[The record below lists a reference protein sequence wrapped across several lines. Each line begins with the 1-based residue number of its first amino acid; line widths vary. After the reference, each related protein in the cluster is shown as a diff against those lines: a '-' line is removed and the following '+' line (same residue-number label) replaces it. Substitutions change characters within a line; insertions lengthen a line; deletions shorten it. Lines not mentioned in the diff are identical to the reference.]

1 YCFSPCSLLPDD
13 QCRTHGYEN
22 LSTTQPIIYSATGRI
37 FVMQCNETIPVFLSS
52 GLFIT
57 VTFEPCNPPLVA
69 PCGGSLY
76 GSGTFHSPNYPDY
89 YQDNSYC
96 VWQLRTADDQ
106 RIFLQFTFLQ
116 LENCCSCDY
125 ITIFDGPSVNS
136 QYLGRVCNSNSSN
149 SVNSFSSTS
158 NYMTVLFR
166 SDGSV
171 VARGFTAEFI
181 SALPPNSGRVDC
193 SSDNMNIVIERAYL
207 NSLGYDGHSLYL
219 DDQYCRP
226 QVSTYQVVFSFP
238 INTCGT
244 VRKFDNGRIVYTN
257 TIRAYTSSSG
267 EITRQSHFRMN
278 VGCRMEQ
285 DSVSQIIYLVSHP
298 DNGTIVG
305 TGRFNTSMAFYKTS
319 NFHYQVFPYNVK
331 LNQNLFVQ
339 VNLRR
344 GDSTLVLFIDT
355 YDEWCKITTDICS
368 VDNTYYAYM
377 SGTQPYARFTFKAFQ
392 FLRATEFVYIQCKVL
407 ICPASDYNS
416 RCRRGCNKRV
426 ARDLGSNHD
435 SQTLVLGPI
444 QLKAA
449 SFIITNQYTSFHSL
463 HCVLPISVFIAIC
476 VCVFHWGTLK
486 HFNEPIIIPL
496 FFSSL
501 TYKGKKR
508 PTKDKEQLS

>member
-1 YCFSPCSLLPDD
+1 
-13 QCRTHGYEN
+13 
-22 LSTTQPIIYSATGRI
+22 
-37 FVMQCNETIPVFLSS
+37 
-52 GLFIT
+52 
-57 VTFEPCNPPLVA
+57 
-69 PCGGSLY
+69 
-76 GSGTFHSPNYPDY
+76 PDY

-305 TGRFNTSMAFYKTS
+305 TGRFNTSMVTE
-319 NFHYQVFPYNVK
+319 VPYNVK

-355 YDEWCKITTDICS
+355 CVTSPSPHDFQTRPYYLVRNGCS

-444 QLKAA
+444 QLKG
-449 SFIITNQYTSFHSL
+449 SHY
-463 HCVLPISVFIAIC
+463 
-476 VCVFHWGTLK
+476 K
-486 HFNEPIIIPL
+486 MPL
-496 FFSSL
+496 L
-501 TYKGKKR
+501 LVK
-508 PTKDKEQLS
+508 